1 MTMEGTQSNSDERAV
16 SPVIG
21 VILMVAITVI
31 LAAVIG
37 TFVLGLGGQVSNA
50 APQASLSFS
59 SGNGI
64 DNVTISHDGGETLVA
79 SDVTIVVRNDSASA
93 RFQPQNATEIS
104 VGERALL
111 NTSNSDGLL
120 RWPQDVA
127 SSENNI
133 GNRAINLSDGK
144 KYEVLVID
152 KKSQQQIASATI
164 TARS

>member
-1 MTMEGTQSNSDERAV
+1 MERTQSNSDERAV

-111 NTSNSDGLL
+111 NTSHSGQL
-120 RWPQDVA
+120 RWPQDVTWDETSI
-127 SSENNI
+127 SSNGLNM
-133 GNRAINLSDGK
+133 SDGK